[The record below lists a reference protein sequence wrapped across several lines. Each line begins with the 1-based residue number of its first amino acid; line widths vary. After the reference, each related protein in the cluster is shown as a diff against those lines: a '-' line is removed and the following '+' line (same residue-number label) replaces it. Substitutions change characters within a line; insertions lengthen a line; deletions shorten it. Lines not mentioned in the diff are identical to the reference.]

1 MNSLDGRVKGPAKK
15 YRCFGRDDA
24 IESIDHRLGPLGRPE
39 IVETRPSR
47 VAANESGKFGPGNP
61 KAMALTITRAVTS
74 ICWRPGS
81 RPGGARSRQ

>member
-61 KAMALTITRAVTS
+61 KAMALTITRAVD
-74 ICWRPGS
+74 IE
-81 RPGGARSRQ
+81 